1 MVYLPTEDGRWVNEN
16 FMRLA
21 ELINEYD
28 QTLELRW
35 IPPDKR
41 SRDDKKPYMIVD
53 TRTNQPVLFASELD
67 NPVEILARLFESDN
81 KNGNVLDRMEAH
93 NRAIE
98 VFKKKQRMEEIEEAL
113 EEAAFLFKSPLNFV
127 TMNGKKYDD
136 QRRVIGTSHGR
147 KIL

>member
-41 SRDDKKPYMIVD
+41 SRDDKKPYMVVD

-67 NPVEILARLFESDN
+67 NPVEILGRLFEADN
-81 KNGNVLDRMEAH
+81 KNGNVLDRLEAH
-93 NRAIE
+93 NKAIE
-98 VFKKKQRMEEIEEAL
+98 AFKNKKRIEEIEEAL
-113 EEAAFLFKSPLNFV
+113 ESAEFLFKSPLNFIR
-127 TMNGKKYDD
+127 MNGKKYDD
-136 QRRVIGTSHGR
+136 QRRIIGTSHGR
-147 KIL
+147 KFL